1 MTAVIYEASRKYLA
15 YMISALEANIFLW
28 NYIRYDDRNVE
39 LKFINSI
46 PETCQKVLC
55 ER

>member
-15 YMISALEANIFLW
+15 YMISALDANIFLW
-28 NYIRYDDRNVE
+28 NYIRYDERNVE
-39 LKFINSI
+39 IIFINSI
-46 PETCQKVLC
+46 PGTCQRVTS